1 MRWRENW
8 KIIAIT
14 VMLLFTATFFLT
26 MGHWWRKVWSAKIAY
41 GGQPASNAR
50 VYRCFDGNLLI
61 DLRAYRESLYIV
73 SYSEYVDRWFV
84 GKPNEPNF
92 HFLPGF
98 VLTENAP
105 EPFVGMGGPKI
116 DVDPSLVV
124 QSKSVEF
131 TSSVKVRVKVTW

>member
-8 KIIAIT
+8 KIIAII

-50 VYRCFDGNLLI
+50 AYRSFDGNLLI
-61 DLRAYRESLYIV
+61 DISAYGEYLYIV
-73 SYSEYVDRWFV
+73 SYDKKIDRWFV
-84 GKPNEPNF
+84 GQPNMPNF

-98 VLTENAP
+98 VLTENDP
-105 EPFVGMGGPKI
+105 EPFVEMGGPKNE
-116 DVDPSLVV
+116 VDPSLVV

-131 TSSVKVRVKVTW
+131 TSSARVRVKVTW